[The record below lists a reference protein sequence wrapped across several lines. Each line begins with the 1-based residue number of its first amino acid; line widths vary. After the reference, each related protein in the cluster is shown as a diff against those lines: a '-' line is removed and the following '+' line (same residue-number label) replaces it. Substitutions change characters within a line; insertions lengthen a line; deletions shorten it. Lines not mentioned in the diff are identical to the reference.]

1 MKPIGAEKWRQK
13 QRWKQARAIKNQ
25 TKKGEKVI
33 KNLKYKNGN
42 KE

>member
-1 MKPIGAEKWRQK
+1 VETSKGNKKP
-13 QRWKQARAIKNQ
+13 N
-25 TKKGEKVI
+25 KKGEKVI